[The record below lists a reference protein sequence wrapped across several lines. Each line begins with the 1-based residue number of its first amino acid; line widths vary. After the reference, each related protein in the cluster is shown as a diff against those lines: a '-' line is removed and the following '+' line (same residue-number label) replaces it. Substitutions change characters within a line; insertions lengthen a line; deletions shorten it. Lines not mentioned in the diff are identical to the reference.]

1 MKNLKSVI
9 LAETIKYFK
18 NSTVSINKLLTKEHH
33 NIIRQFLA
41 YKERTATEIEHAR
54 QCMIEIHGAEQKEA

>member
-9 LAETIKYFK
+9 LVETMKYFR

-41 YKERTATEIEHAR
+41 YKERTAYAVEHAR
-54 QCMIEIHGAEQKEA
+54 